1 MACQKGIRVMY
12 SSHINIYSR
21 TCDCVSYI
29 LNLPCEFL
37 SGLLLLFEFVCP
49 KVLKVLQGPMPS
61 HDQVVRGSPLASFFK
76 QSWNWKCVLTHLASP
91 ARAKLYVSGWCVNRQ
106 WKESAPLWFIYKP
119 NTLNHIWIKKVTSN
133 WCWSSTHELCY

>member
-61 HDQVVRGSPLASFFK
+61 HDQVVRGSPLASFLN
-76 QSWNWKCVLTHLASP
+76 SLEIGSVYSLTWPVLLELNCMLAADVLTGSE
-91 ARAKLYVSGWCVNRQ
+91 KSQ
-106 WKESAPLWFIYKP
+106 PLCGLFI
-119 NTLNHIWIKKVTSN
+119 NQIH
-133 WCWSSTHELCY
+133 